1 MYFVFNN
8 VVNKATGD
16 RYELMTRRFK
26 TFDDAQKYIKD
37 KTDKYTEFCIHEIGC
52 DSYIEDYYD
61 STFFNFL
68 GMRIVFDI
76 MNVDYDF

>member
-8 VVNKATGD
+8 VTNKATGE
-16 RYELMTRRFK
+16 RYELATKRFK
-26 TFDDAQKYIKD
+26 TFDAAEKYIKD

-52 DSYIEDYYD
+52 SSYIEDYYD
-61 STFFNFL
+61 TVCFNFL
-68 GMRIVFDI
+68 GMKVMFDI

>member
-16 RYELMTRRFK
+16 RYEPTTRRFK
-26 TFDDAQKYIKD
+26 TLDDAQEYIRD
-37 KTDKYTEFCIHEIGC
+37 KTNKYSEFCIHEIEC

-61 STFFNFL
+61 ITFFNFL
-68 GMRIVFDI
+68 GMRVVFDI
-76 MNVDYDF
+76 VNVDYDF

>member
-26 TFDDAQKYIKD
+26 TLDDAQKYIKD
-37 KTDKYTEFCIHEIGC
+37 KTDKYTEFCLHEIGC

-61 STFFNFL
+61 SVFLTFL
-68 GMRIVFDI
+68 D
-76 MNVDYDF
+76 